1 MRFWL
6 LFLLLGLSG
15 CSTTNISKL
24 AQSLAKDDATVV
36 VKVGSVYGTGFFVR
50 TNPRTNQT
58 VVVSP
63 DGTVSI
69 GTK

>member
-1 MRFWL
+1 MKYL
-6 LFLLLGLSG
+6 LFVLLGLSG

-24 AQSLAKDDATVV
+24 VQAAAKDDATVV
-36 VKVGSVYGTGFFVR
+36 VKIGSVYGTVNFVR
-50 TNPRTNQT
+50 TNPKTNQT

-69 GTK
+69 GVK